1 MNTTTTTQQSHPQ
14 QALMREVMIARTDI
28 ILNALYL
35 HRQVTELVRAHGN
48 TIMGTRALKRARL
61 VASIAGCCARRTCLS
76 SGSAMD
82 KVDMQGDWL
91 SSSVA
96 ADDAGKFLDSVPHI
110 RARLK
115 AGAAICKELITQ
127 CERNRSHSWL
137 TKVFQSQLKGGKI
150 DAATDQLL
158 RNTLDMYH
166 PLSHM
171 ARVEYEAWRHVIEPD
186 KTCRCC
192 SELDHTTGR
201 PLTYGIAIE
210 TSLIT
215 LKALHSLRFADNFWN
230 QILCHHAEPQTV
242 SASKHLALAHMD
254 KYLPHA
260 RGLLQNCPL
269 KVAMSMPTTPDEMRH
284 KAELAEDFLM
294 TQRYR

>member
-1 MNTTTTTQQSHPQ
+1 MNTPAAVQQNHPQ

-28 ILNALYL
+28 ILNALHL

-48 TIMGTRALKRARL
+48 TMGARTLKRAHL
-61 VASIAGCCARRTCLS
+61 VAVITGCCARRTCLS

-91 SSSVA
+91 SNPA
-96 ADDAGKFLDSVPHI
+96 AAEDARKFLDSAPHI

-115 AGAAICKELITQ
+115 AGEAICKELITQ
-127 CERNRSHSWL
+127 CERNSPHSWL
-137 TKVFQSQLKGGKI
+137 AKVFQPQLKGGKI
-150 DAATDQLL
+150 DTATDQLL
-158 RNTLDMYH
+158 RDTLDTNH
-166 PLSHM
+166 SLSSM
-171 ARVEYEAWRHVIEPD
+171 VRVEQEAWRHVIEPD
-186 KTCRCC
+186 KACRCC
-192 SELDHTTGR
+192 SELDHTTGQ

-242 SASKHLALAHMD
+242 SASKHLALSHMD

-284 KAELAEDFLM
+284 KAETAKDILM
-294 TQRYR
+294 HLRYR

>member
-35 HRQVTELVRAHGN
+35 HRQVTELVCAKAGVMSSRN
-48 TIMGTRALKRARL
+48 LKRARL
-61 VASIAGCCARRTCLS
+61 VASIAGCCARRTCLT
-76 SGSAMD
+76 SGNVLD
-82 KVDMQGDWL
+82 RVDMQGDWV
-91 SSSVA
+91 SDPA
-96 ADDAGKFLDSVPHI
+96 ATDNATKFLDSVPHI

-115 AGAAICKELITQ
+115 AGEAICEELIDSR
-127 CERNRSHSWL
+127 ERNGVHSWL
-137 TKVFQSQLKGGKI
+137 AKAFQSRLESGKI
-150 DAATDQLL
+150 DAVTDQLL

-210 TSLIT
+210 LSLIT
-215 LKALHSLRFADNFWN
+215 LKVLHSLRFADSFWH
-230 QILCHHAEPQTV
+230 QILRHQAEPQTV
-242 SASKHLALAHMD
+242 SASKRLALAHMD

-260 RGLLQNCPL
+260 RARCQNCPL
-269 KVAMSMPTTPDEMRH
+269 KAVMHMPTTPDDIRH

-294 TQRYR
+294 TQECR

>member
-35 HRQVTELVRAHGN
+35 HMQVTELVCAKAGVMSSRN
-48 TIMGTRALKRARL
+48 LKRARL
-61 VASIAGCCARRTCLS
+61 VASIAGCCARRTCLT
-76 SGSAMD
+76 SGNVLD
-82 KVDMQGDWL
+82 RVDMQGDWV
-91 SSSVA
+91 SDPA
-96 ADDAGKFLDSVPHI
+96 ATDNATKFLDSVPHI

-115 AGAAICKELITQ
+115 AGEAICEELIDSR
-127 CERNRSHSWL
+127 ERNGVHSWL
-137 TKVFQSQLKGGKI
+137 AKAFQPRLESGKI
-150 DAATDQLL
+150 DAVTDQLL

-192 SELDHTTGR
+192 DELDRATGQ
-201 PLTYGIAIE
+201 PMTYGIAIE
-210 TSLIT
+210 LSLII
-215 LKALHSLRFADNFWN
+215 LKVLHSLRFADSFWN
-230 QILCHHAEPQTV
+230 QILRHKAEPQTV
-242 SASKHLALAHMD
+242 SASKHLALSQMD

-260 RGLLQNCPL
+260 RAHIQNHPL
-269 KVAMSMPTTPDEMRH
+269 KAAMFMPTTPDEMRH
-284 KAELAEDFLM
+284 KADAAKDILM
-294 TQRYR
+294 YLRYR